1 MSNNISENKVNQNTT
16 FEYNYSAKRQAEIE
30 AIQKKY
36 LPQTDDKMEQLRAL
50 DKSVER
56 PGTIASILVGLAG
69 TLVFGTGMS
78 FALVWT
84 KSLLVQGIVI
94 SVVGIALLGAAYPL
108 YQWITK
114 REKERLAPQI
124 LALSEELLK

>member
-1 MSNNISENKVNQNTT
+1 MSNIPNKQNAT

-36 LPQTDDKMEQLRAL
+36 LPKEDDKMEQLRAL
-50 DKSVER
+50 DRSVER
-56 PGTIASILVGLAG
+56 PGTIVSIMVGLIG

-78 FALVWT
+78 LCIVWADNF
-84 KSLLVQGIVI
+84 LP
-94 SVVGIALLGAAYPL
+94 VGIIVGIIGLAFIGAAYPL

-114 REKERLAPQI
+114 REKARLAPQI

>member
-1 MSNNISENKVNQNTT
+1 MSNTENKHNTT
-16 FEYNYSAKRQAEIE
+16 FEYNYSATRQAEVE

-36 LPQTDDKMEQLRAL
+36 LPKEDDKMEQLRAL
-50 DKSVER
+50 DRSVER
-56 PGTIASILVGLAG
+56 PGTIAAIIIGLVG

-78 FALVWT
+78 MTLVWT
-84 KSLLVQGIVI
+84 TSFLIPGIV
-94 SVVGIALLGAAYPL
+94 VGVIGMALMGAAYPL

-114 REKERLAPQI
+114 KERARLAPQI

>member
-1 MSNNISENKVNQNTT
+1 MGDNKTNQNTT

-36 LPQTDDKMEQLRAL
+36 LPKEDDKMEQLRAL
-50 DKSVER
+50 DRSVER
-56 PGTIASILVGLAG
+56 PGIIVSILVGVLG
-69 TLVFGTGMS
+69 TLVIGTGMS
-78 FALVWT
+78 MVMVWNNM
-84 KSLLVQGIVI
+84 LGII
-94 SVVGIALLGAAYPL
+94 IGIIGIPLIGAAYPL

-114 REKERLAPQI
+114 KERTRLAPQI